1 MSLFTNFTS
10 GKLIMILSVIMLIPL
25 LYFFIRDF
33 YSKVVDEVKNTG
45 PSVPVEPIMVTSL
58 SKTNQLEEV
67 INQKIANMKLDLMA
81 ERLRITSTADVL
93 KNLAFERHLPETLYQ
108 IYFET
113 RAFPRKNVE
122 AQQTDLEWHAKA
134 GITEL
139 KVEPMPLD
147 DGTVIQLTLQNYPY
161 TLSAINHRF
170 ARTYFVELTLRDVD
184 GTRLFVV
191 RIKAN
196 ELTGREI
203 LETAII
209 EMKSGEWIDDLASCR
224 LLMDKRKTE
233 VQLMAEHR
241 EVEMLKK
248 RFILNNAS
256 DKLVTSKITSKPR
269 KGE

>member
-1 MSLFTNFTS
+1 
-10 GKLIMILSVIMLIPL
+10 
-25 LYFFIRDF
+25 
-33 YSKVVDEVKNTG
+33 
-45 PSVPVEPIMVTSL
+45 
-58 SKTNQLEEV
+58 
-67 INQKIANMKLDLMA
+67 
-81 ERLRITSTADVL
+81 
-93 KNLAFERHLPETLYQ
+93 
-108 IYFET
+108 
-113 RAFPRKNVE
+113 
-122 AQQTDLEWHAKA
+122 
-134 GITEL
+134 
-139 KVEPMPLD
+139 
-147 DGTVIQLTLQNYPY
+147 
-161 TLSAINHRF
+161 
-170 ARTYFVELTLRDVD
+170 LTLRDVD

-256 DKLVTSKITSKPR
+256 DKLLTSKVTSKPR